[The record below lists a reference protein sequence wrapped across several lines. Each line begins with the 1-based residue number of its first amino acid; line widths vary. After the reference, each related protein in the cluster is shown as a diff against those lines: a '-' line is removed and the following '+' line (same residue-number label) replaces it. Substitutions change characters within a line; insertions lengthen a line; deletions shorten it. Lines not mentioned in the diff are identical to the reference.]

1 MATDESTE
9 LSVLAKTDNKI
20 ADQGT
25 IESGGDKKVQQQF
38 GGALEV
44 CCSSDLVQSHS
55 CSLCLTEIHQFG
67 SCYQFFFC
75 PTSFM
80 GSSGNYFS
88 IFAQQW
94 RPGFNRIW

>member
-1 MATDESTE
+1 MATNESTE

-25 IESGGDKKVQQQF
+25 IESGGNKTVQQQF

-44 CCSSDLVQSHS
+44 CCSSDLVQSS
-55 CSLCLTEIHQFG
+55 NCLLYPTEIHQFG
-67 SCYQFFFC
+67 SCDQLFFC
-75 PTSFM
+75 TAGFM
-80 GSSGNYFS
+80 GSSGSYFS

-94 RPGFNRIW
+94 RSGFNRIW